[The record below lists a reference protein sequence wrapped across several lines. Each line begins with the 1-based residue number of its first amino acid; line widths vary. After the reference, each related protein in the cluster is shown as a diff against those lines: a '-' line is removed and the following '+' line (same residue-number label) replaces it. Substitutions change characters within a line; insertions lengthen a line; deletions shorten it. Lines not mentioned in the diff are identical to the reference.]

1 MDIDHTV
8 SVDHPTA
15 ASHKSHQ

>member
-8 SVDHPTA
+8 SVDHPRA

>member
-1 MDIDHTV
+1 MDTDHTV